1 MDWSNCGKPV
11 FLDFNKTLMPL
22 VLPIHKKNTVY
33 LTPIDRDIFVEVV
46 KTNQFE
52 ELLKTIYEELNEYL
66 NQRQKKIQEYNNKQ
80 YQIGMYQIIMNYKRR
95 HFKRRRF
102 LFVNLTHAGV

>member
-1 MDWSNCGKPV
+1 MLMDWSVCGKPV
-11 FLDFNKTLMPL
+11 FLDFNQTLMQL
-22 VLPIHKKNTVY
+22 VLPINKKNNVY

-80 YQIGMYQIIMNYKRR
+80 YQIGMYKIIMNYKRR
-95 HFKRRRF
+95 HFKGRRF
-102 LFVNLTHAGV
+102 